1 MATLLC
7 VAQLLVPM
15 SAMASTAQ
23 TPTRVPEIGEA
34 VTVYTKAN
42 MVLDF
47 SSYVFSTMDSAGME
61 QSGGIRGLT
70 NVMKIWVATTDQQ
83 QFTAYCLDMNR
94 HYPAAI
100 SDTGEQALYVRDT
113 DALLALFVQT
123 LKNDTAANGS
133 DPNTSACFGDL
144 MAVHG
149 DITSFRFL
157 STTAVDQTML
167 DDFNNDERVQFKI
180 NGATFADGYELT
192 WDNGHWIYGFWR
204 KTMAQTDNFITTAWP
219 SGAAYDKM
227 LWVVEHS
234 YPAISMDAM
243 MHDAGAD
250 YDRLYTEIAA
260 SQGGLSSAELDEL
273 VETIV
278 YATIQEA
285 IWHHQPAKVND
296 DPERYIGA
304 QLIQGHQ
311 DTKLLYAYLTRERDE
326 YDGYRNKVF
335 GTNIAIEHPADLT
348 PVQNG
353 AGYIYGPFSV
363 SSDML
368 SAGTIEMSVDADGVN
383 AGVTD
388 SDGTVL
394 GVVRAGQEFFV
405 RTDARPDAAL
415 ALKART
421 NNALTLTRSDR
432 GRMYVHAEAEQA
444 AELQPVGTG
453 GTPDRISADDTLVLP
468 AVAPPIIP
476 GPTGER
482 VSFKKIDADTQAPL
496 DGAVIRVVDGNGAT
510 VFQGTTD
517 NGVVST
523 DVELKYDTDYS
534 YFEVTAPDGYELDK
548 TWHTLRLSST
558 GSNPEYW
565 TLTNEKRPAPPP
577 VTGEARIR
585 KLGADTGAGISGCKI
600 EVKTASG
607 TVVGQY
613 TTDNDGYAVI
623 AGLAPGSYTYKELQ
637 APPCYLLDQNEY
649 TFMVSDTGEVTGTL
663 SFSNARITTSVPI
676 KKVDDKGNPLAGATI
691 PTGILSRA
699 AASCSTLSRTG
710 TRSMGMLHFR
720 SLMNDYHLK
729 DLSGKIKSVLHAKMR
744 SGQYIAAYAPYGYRK
759 SAEDRHQ
766 LVIDEEAAAVVRRMF
781 ELRRG
786 GMAYGKIAA
795 VLNSEGILSPR
806 WYWVKRYGNG
816 SFKYAN
822 LWMYATVKNILTNE
836 VYTGNLIQNQTGS
849 RSYKDSTMIC
859 KPEPEWIRHEEAHE
873 AIISPE
879 VWAAVQEVNRE
890 RALISA
896 NNALPKPFLFTG
908 KLICADCKAPLQGN
922 RETRRRKNGTSKLY
936 VSYFCSHYTSSGH
949 GVCSRHTIY
958 EMTLAELVMG
968 EIRSHAEK
976 LELDE
981 AAVLDRLQR
990 QRSAASAE
998 RMEGI
1003 RQEITKLRRRI
1014 FELEQSTSKLYED
1027 KVCGV
1032 ITPAAFS
1039 VLMQKSEQER
1049 LQKTERLDA
1058 LLSETQQ
1065 QEQEAAA
1072 MQRWSALIRKHL
1084 HIRELDRDTVDELI
1098 DRIEVGESAVVD
1110 GKRVRDIRIFY
1121 RFIGNV

>member
-1 MATLLC
+1 MKKSKWASLLATLLC

-47 SSYVFSTMDSAGME
+47 SSYTFSVMDSSGTE
-61 QSGGIRGLT
+61 QSGGIHGLT

-133 DPNTSACFGDL
+133 DPASSALFGDL
-144 MAVHG
+144 MTAHG
-149 DITSFRFL
+149 DITAFSFL
-157 STTAVDQTML
+157 AATVLDQAML
-167 DDFNNDERVQFKI
+167 DAFNANERIEFLI
-180 NGATFADGYELT
+180 HGAQFADGYELT
-192 WDNGHWIYGFWR
+192 RDNGHWIYGFWR

-285 IWHHQPAKVND
+285 VWHHQPAKVND
-296 DPERYIGA
+296 DPERFIGA
-304 QLIQGHQ
+304 KLIQGHQ
-311 DTKLLYAYLTRERDE
+311 DTKLLYEYLTQERDE
-326 YDGYRNKVF
+326 YTNYRSKVF
-335 GTNIAIEHPADLT
+335 GDSISIEHPADLT
-348 PVQNG
+348 PAQNG

-368 SAGTIEMSVDADGVN
+368 SAGTIELSIDAGGVN
-383 AGVTD
+383 ASVTD
-388 SDGTVL
+388 SAGTAL
-394 GVVRAGQEFFV
+394 SVVRAGQEYYV
-405 RTDARPDAAL
+405 RTDARPSDAL
-415 ALKART
+415 TLKAKT
-421 NNALTLTRSDR
+421 TDALTLTRSDR

-468 AVAPPIIP
+468 AVAPPPIP
-476 GPTGER
+476 RPTGER

-510 VFQGTTD
+510 AFQGTTD

-534 YFEVTAPDGYELDK
+534 YFEVTAPDGYELDE

-585 KLGADTGAGISGCKI
+585 KLGADTGAGLSGCKI

-613 TTDNDGYAVI
+613 TTGNDGYAVI
-623 AGLAPGSYTYKELQ
+623 AGLAPGAYTYREIQ

-649 TFMVSDTGEVTGTL
+649 TFMVSDTGEATGTL

-691 PTGILSRA
+691 VVLDAKQKQVFSGK
-699 AASCSTLSRTG
+699 TG
-710 TRSMGMLHFR
+710 TNGVVTVSGLKAGESYTYYESAAPEGYLVNSTKYTFTV
-720 SLMNDYHLK
+720 SDKGVASGLMDIVNQSKGLPTPTPTPTPSPTPTLK
-729 DLSGKIKSVLHAKMR
+729 PSATPNATPTSTPKPVIKP
-744 SGQYIAAYAPYGYRK
+744 IP
-759 SAEDRHQ
+759 
-766 LVIDEEAAAVVRRMF
+766 
-781 ELRRG
+781 
-786 GMAYGKIAA
+786 
-795 VLNSEGILSPR
+795 
-806 WYWVKRYGNG
+806 
-816 SFKYAN
+816 
-822 LWMYATVKNILTNE
+822 
-836 VYTGNLIQNQTGS
+836 QTGVES
-849 RSYKDSTMIC
+849 GVLWYGLGALLLLS
-859 KPEPEWIRHEEAHE
+859 
-873 AIISPE
+873 
-879 VWAAVQEVNRE
+879 AA
-890 RALISA
+890 
-896 NNALPKPFLFTG
+896 
-908 KLICADCKAPLQGN
+908 
-922 RETRRRKNGTSKLY
+922 
-936 VSYFCSHYTSSGH
+936 GH
-949 GVCSRHTIY
+949 VGVRYYQT
-958 EMTLAELVMG
+958 
-968 EIRSHAEK
+968 K
-976 LELDE
+976 K
-981 AAVLDRLQR
+981 
-990 QRSAASAE
+990 QRS
-998 RMEGI
+998 
-1003 RQEITKLRRRI
+1003 
-1014 FELEQSTSKLYED
+1014 
-1027 KVCGV
+1027 
-1032 ITPAAFS
+1032 
-1039 VLMQKSEQER
+1039 
-1049 LQKTERLDA
+1049 
-1058 LLSETQQ
+1058 
-1065 QEQEAAA
+1065 
-1072 MQRWSALIRKHL
+1072 
-1084 HIRELDRDTVDELI
+1084 
-1098 DRIEVGESAVVD
+1098 
-1110 GKRVRDIRIFY
+1110 
-1121 RFIGNV
+1121 

>member
-1 MATLLC
+1 MKKSKWASLLATLLC

-167 DDFNNDERVQFKI
+167 DDFNNDERVQFEI

-192 WDNGHWIYGFWR
+192 RDNGHWIYGFWR

-517 NGVVST
+517 NGVVTT
-523 DVELKYDTDYS
+523 DVELAYDTNYF
-534 YFEVTAPDGYELDK
+534 YFEVTQPDGYQLDD
-548 TWHTLRLSST
+548 TRHTLRLSSAEA
-558 GSNPEYW
+558 NPEYW
-565 TLTNEKRPAPPP
+565 VLENDKLPASPSP
-577 VTGEARIR
+577 VVGEARIR
-585 KLGADTGAGISGCKI
+585 KLGADTGAGLSGCKI

-607 TVVGQY
+607 TVVGQC
-613 TTDNDGYAVI
+613 TTNNDGYAVI

-649 TFMVSDTGEVTGTL
+649 TFMVSDTGEATGTL

-691 PTGILSRA
+691 VVLDAKQKQVFSGK
-699 AASCSTLSRTG
+699 TG
-710 TRSMGMLHFR
+710 TNGVVTVSGLKAGESYTYYESAAPEGYLVNSTKYTFTV
-720 SLMNDYHLK
+720 SDKGVVSGLK
-729 DLSGKIKSVLHAKMR
+729 DIVNQPKVSPTPTPTPTPSPTPSLK
-744 SGQYIAAYAPYGYRK
+744 P
-759 SAEDRHQ
+759 SATPNATPTSTPKP
-766 LVIDEEAAAVVRRMF
+766 VIQP
-781 ELRRG
+781 
-786 GMAYGKIAA
+786 I
-795 VLNSEGILSPR
+795 P
-806 WYWVKRYGNG
+806 
-816 SFKYAN
+816 
-822 LWMYATVKNILTNE
+822 
-836 VYTGNLIQNQTGS
+836 QTGVES
-849 RSYKDSTMIC
+849 GVLWYGLGALLLLS
-859 KPEPEWIRHEEAHE
+859 
-873 AIISPE
+873 
-879 VWAAVQEVNRE
+879 AA
-890 RALISA
+890 
-896 NNALPKPFLFTG
+896 G
-908 KLICADCKAPLQGN
+908 
-922 RETRRRKNGTSKLY
+922 Y
-936 VSYFCSHYTSSGH
+936 V
-949 GVCSRHTIY
+949 GVRYYQT
-958 EMTLAELVMG
+958 
-968 EIRSHAEK
+968 K
-976 LELDE
+976 K
-981 AAVLDRLQR
+981 
-990 QRSAASAE
+990 QRS
-998 RMEGI
+998 
-1003 RQEITKLRRRI
+1003 
-1014 FELEQSTSKLYED
+1014 
-1027 KVCGV
+1027 
-1032 ITPAAFS
+1032 
-1039 VLMQKSEQER
+1039 
-1049 LQKTERLDA
+1049 
-1058 LLSETQQ
+1058 
-1065 QEQEAAA
+1065 
-1072 MQRWSALIRKHL
+1072 
-1084 HIRELDRDTVDELI
+1084 
-1098 DRIEVGESAVVD
+1098 
-1110 GKRVRDIRIFY
+1110 
-1121 RFIGNV
+1121 

>member
-1 MATLLC
+1 MKRSKWALLLAALLC
-7 VAQLLVPM
+7 IVQAVMPM
-15 SAMASTAQ
+15 TVFAFTAQ

-34 VTVYTKAN
+34 VTVYTKAD

-83 QFTAYCLDMNR
+83 QFTAYCLDMSR
-94 HYPAAI
+94 HYPPTI
-100 SDTGEQALYVRDT
+100 SNTGEQSLYVKDS
-113 DALLALFVQT
+113 DMLLGLFVQT
-123 LKNDTAANGS
+123 LKAGDTAANGS

-167 DDFNNDERVQFKI
+167 DAFNNDERVQFEI

-192 WDNGHWIYGFWR
+192 RDDGHWIYGFWR
-204 KTMAQTDNFITTAWP
+204 KSVVQTYNFVTTAWP
-219 SGAAYDKM
+219 SGAVYDKM
-227 LWVVEHS
+227 LWVIEHS
-234 YPAISMDAM
+234 YPAISMSTM

-273 VETIV
+273 VETTV

-415 ALKART
+415 TLKART

-432 GRMYVHAEAEQA
+432 GRMYVHADAQQA

-453 GTPDRISADDTLVLP
+453 GTPNRVSADDTLVLP
-468 AVAPPIIP
+468 AVAPPIP
-476 GPTGER
+476 RPTGER
-482 VSFKKIDADTQAPL
+482 VSFKKIDADTQALL
-496 DGAVIRVVDGNGAT
+496 DGAVIRIVDGNGAT
-510 VFQGTTD
+510 IFQGMTD

-534 YFEVTAPDGYELDK
+534 YFEVTAPDGYELDD
-548 TWHTLRLSST
+548 TRHTLRLSSVEA
-558 GSNPEYW
+558 NPEYW
-565 TLTNEKRPAPPP
+565 VIENDKLPASPPP
-577 VTGEARIR
+577 VVGEARIR
-585 KLGADTGAGISGCKI
+585 KLGADTGAGLSGCKI
-600 EVKTASG
+600 EVRTASG
-607 TVVGQY
+607 AAVGQY

-649 TFMVSDTGEVTGTL
+649 TFMVSDTGEATGTL

-691 PTGILSRA
+691 VVLDAKQKQVFSGK
-699 AASCSTLSRTG
+699 TG
-710 TRSMGMLHFR
+710 TDGVVTVSGLKAGESYTYYESAAPEGYLVNSTKYMFTVSDKGVV
-720 SLMNDYHLK
+720 SGLK
-729 DLSGKIKSVLHAKMR
+729 DIVNQPKVSPTPTPTPTPSPTPTLKPSATPNATPTSTPKPVIKP
-744 SGQYIAAYAPYGYRK
+744 IP
-759 SAEDRHQ
+759 
-766 LVIDEEAAAVVRRMF
+766 
-781 ELRRG
+781 
-786 GMAYGKIAA
+786 
-795 VLNSEGILSPR
+795 
-806 WYWVKRYGNG
+806 
-816 SFKYAN
+816 
-822 LWMYATVKNILTNE
+822 
-836 VYTGNLIQNQTGS
+836 QTGVES
-849 RSYKDSTMIC
+849 GVLWYGLGALLLLSAAGYVG
-859 KPEPEWIRHEEAHE
+859 IRYY
-873 AIISPE
+873 
-879 VWAAVQEVNRE
+879 QT
-890 RALISA
+890 
-896 NNALPKPFLFTG
+896 K
-908 KLICADCKAPLQGN
+908 K
-922 RETRRRKNGTSKLY
+922 
-936 VSYFCSHYTSSGH
+936 
-949 GVCSRHTIY
+949 
-958 EMTLAELVMG
+958 
-968 EIRSHAEK
+968 
-976 LELDE
+976 
-981 AAVLDRLQR
+981 
-990 QRSAASAE
+990 QRS
-998 RMEGI
+998 
-1003 RQEITKLRRRI
+1003 
-1014 FELEQSTSKLYED
+1014 
-1027 KVCGV
+1027 
-1032 ITPAAFS
+1032 
-1039 VLMQKSEQER
+1039 
-1049 LQKTERLDA
+1049 
-1058 LLSETQQ
+1058 
-1065 QEQEAAA
+1065 
-1072 MQRWSALIRKHL
+1072 
-1084 HIRELDRDTVDELI
+1084 
-1098 DRIEVGESAVVD
+1098 
-1110 GKRVRDIRIFY
+1110 
-1121 RFIGNV
+1121 

>member
-1 MATLLC
+1 MKRSKWALLLAALLC
-7 VAQLLVPM
+7 IVQAVMPM
-15 SAMASTAQ
+15 TVFAFTAQ

-34 VTVYTKAN
+34 VTVYTKAD

-47 SSYVFSTMDSAGME
+47 SSYTFSVMDSSGTE
-61 QSGGIRGLT
+61 QSGGIHGLT

-83 QFTAYCLDMNR
+83 QFTAYCLDMSR
-94 HYPAAI
+94 HYPATI
-100 SDTGEQALYVRDT
+100 SNTGEQSLYVKDS
-113 DALLALFVQT
+113 DMLLGLFVQT
-123 LKNDTAANGS
+123 LKAGDTAANGS

-167 DDFNNDERVQFKI
+167 DAFNNDERVQFEI

-192 WDNGHWIYGFWR
+192 RDDGHWIYGFWR
-204 KTMAQTDNFITTAWP
+204 KSVVQTYNFVTTAWP
-219 SGAAYDKM
+219 SGAVYDKM
-227 LWVVEHS
+227 LWVIEHS
-234 YPAISMDAM
+234 YPAISMSTM

-285 IWHHQPAKVND
+285 VWHHQPAKVND
-296 DPERYIGA
+296 DPERFIGA
-304 QLIQGHQ
+304 KLIQGHQ
-311 DTKLLYAYLTRERDE
+311 DIKLLYEYLTQERDE
-326 YDGYRNKVF
+326 YTNYRSKVF
-335 GTNIAIEHPADLT
+335 GDSISIEHPADLT
-348 PVQNG
+348 PAQNG

-368 SAGTIEMSVDADGVN
+368 SAGTIELSIDAGGVN
-383 AGVTD
+383 ASVTD
-388 SDGTVL
+388 SAGTAL
-394 GVVRAGQEFFV
+394 SVVRAGQEFFV

-476 GPTGER
+476 GSTGER

-613 TTDNDGYAVI
+613 TTGNDGYAVI
-623 AGLAPGSYTYKELQ
+623 AGLAPGAYTYREIQ
-637 APPCYLLDQNEY
+637 APPCYLPDKNEY
-649 TFMVSDTGEVTGTL
+649 AFTVSETGKVTGTL

-676 KKVDDKGNPLAGATI
+676 KKVDDKGNPLSGATI
-691 PTGILSRA
+691 VVLDAKQKQVFSGK
-699 AASCSTLSRTG
+699 TG
-710 TRSMGMLHFR
+710 TDGVVTVSGLKAGE
-720 SLMNDYHLK
+720 SYTYYESAAPEGYLVNSTKYTLTVSDKGVVSGLK
-729 DLSGKIKSVLHAKMR
+729 DIVNQPKA
-744 SGQYIAAYAPYGYRK
+744 
-759 SAEDRHQ
+759 
-766 LVIDEEAAAVVRRMF
+766 
-781 ELRRG
+781 
-786 GMAYGKIAA
+786 
-795 VLNSEGILSPR
+795 SP
-806 WYWVKRYGNG
+806 
-816 SFKYAN
+816 
-822 LWMYATVKNILTNE
+822 TPTP
-836 VYTGNLIQNQTGS
+836 TPTP
-849 RSYKDSTMIC
+849 T
-859 KPEPEWIRHEEAHE
+859 
-873 AIISPE
+873 
-879 VWAAVQEVNRE
+879 
-890 RALISA
+890 
-896 NNALPKPFLFTG
+896 PKPTTTP
-908 KLICADCKAPLQGN
+908 KP
-922 RETRRRKNGTSKLY
+922 
-936 VSYFCSHYTSSGH
+936 
-949 GVCSRHTIY
+949 
-958 EMTLAELVMG
+958 
-968 EIRSHAEK
+968 
-976 LELDE
+976 
-981 AAVLDRLQR
+981 
-990 QRSAASAE
+990 SA
-998 RMEGI
+998 
-1003 RQEITKLRRRI
+1003 
-1014 FELEQSTSKLYED
+1014 
-1027 KVCGV
+1027 
-1032 ITPAAFS
+1032 TPAATPTATPTATPKIEVIKPIPQTGVES
-1039 VLMQKSEQER
+1039 GALWHGVG
-1049 LQKTERLDA
+1049 A
-1058 LLSETQQ
+1058 LLL
-1065 QEQEAAA
+1065 
-1072 MQRWSALIRKHL
+1072 SA
-1084 HIRELDRDTVDELI
+1084 T
-1098 DRIEVGESAVVD
+1098 G
-1110 GKRVRDIRIFY
+1110 
-1121 RFIGNV
+1121 FIGIRYYKTRKQRS

>member
-1 MATLLC
+1 MKRSKWALLLAALLC
-7 VAQLLVPM
+7 IVQAVMPM
-15 SAMASTAQ
+15 TVFAFTAQ

-34 VTVYTKAN
+34 VTVYTKAD

-47 SSYVFSTMDSAGME
+47 SSYTFSVMDSSGTE
-61 QSGGIRGLT
+61 QSGGIHGLT

-83 QFTAYCLDMNR
+83 QFTAYCLDMSR
-94 HYPAAI
+94 HYPPTI
-100 SDTGEQALYVRDT
+100 SNAGEQSLYVKDS
-113 DALLALFVQT
+113 DMLLGLFVQT
-123 LKNDTAANGS
+123 LKAGDTAANGS

-167 DDFNNDERVQFKI
+167 DAFNNDERVQFEI

-192 WDNGHWIYGFWR
+192 RDDGHWIYGFWR
-204 KTMAQTDNFITTAWP
+204 KTMVQTDNFVTTAWP
-219 SGAAYDKM
+219 SGAVYDKM
-227 LWVVEHS
+227 LWVIEHS
-234 YPAISMDAM
+234 YPAISMSTM

-296 DPERYIGA
+296 DPERFIGA
-304 QLIQGHQ
+304 KLIQGHQ
-311 DTKLLYAYLTRERDE
+311 DTKLLYEYLTRERDE

-368 SAGTIEMSVDADGVN
+368 SAGMIEMSVDADGVN

-415 ALKART
+415 TLKART

-468 AVAPPIIP
+468 AVAPPIP
-476 GPTGER
+476 RPTGER
-482 VSFKKIDADTQAPL
+482 VSFKKIDADTQALL
-496 DGAVIRVVDGNGAT
+496 DGAVIRIVDGNGAT

-534 YFEVTAPDGYELDK
+534 YFEVTAPDGYELDE

-585 KLGADTGAGISGCKI
+585 KLGADTGAGLSGCKI
-600 EVKTASG
+600 EVRTASG
-607 TVVGQY
+607 AAVGQY
-613 TTDNDGYAVI
+613 TTGNDGYAVI
-623 AGLAPGSYTYKELQ
+623 AGLAPGSYTYKEFQ

-676 KKVDDKGNPLAGATI
+676 KKVDDKGNPLADATI
-691 PTGILSRA
+691 VVLDAKQKQVFSGK
-699 AASCSTLSRTG
+699 TG
-710 TRSMGMLHFR
+710 TDGVVTVSGLKAGESYTYYESAAPEGYLVNSTKYTFTV
-720 SLMNDYHLK
+720 SDKGVASGLMDIVNQAKGLPTPTPTPTPSPTPTLK
-729 DLSGKIKSVLHAKMR
+729 PSATPNATPTSTPKPVIKP
-744 SGQYIAAYAPYGYRK
+744 IP
-759 SAEDRHQ
+759 
-766 LVIDEEAAAVVRRMF
+766 
-781 ELRRG
+781 
-786 GMAYGKIAA
+786 
-795 VLNSEGILSPR
+795 
-806 WYWVKRYGNG
+806 
-816 SFKYAN
+816 
-822 LWMYATVKNILTNE
+822 
-836 VYTGNLIQNQTGS
+836 QTGVES
-849 RSYKDSTMIC
+849 GVLWYGFGALLLLS
-859 KPEPEWIRHEEAHE
+859 
-873 AIISPE
+873 
-879 VWAAVQEVNRE
+879 AA
-890 RALISA
+890 
-896 NNALPKPFLFTG
+896 G
-908 KLICADCKAPLQGN
+908 
-922 RETRRRKNGTSKLY
+922 Y
-936 VSYFCSHYTSSGH
+936 V
-949 GVCSRHTIY
+949 GVRYYQT
-958 EMTLAELVMG
+958 
-968 EIRSHAEK
+968 K
-976 LELDE
+976 K
-981 AAVLDRLQR
+981 
-990 QRSAASAE
+990 QRS
-998 RMEGI
+998 
-1003 RQEITKLRRRI
+1003 
-1014 FELEQSTSKLYED
+1014 
-1027 KVCGV
+1027 
-1032 ITPAAFS
+1032 
-1039 VLMQKSEQER
+1039 
-1049 LQKTERLDA
+1049 
-1058 LLSETQQ
+1058 
-1065 QEQEAAA
+1065 
-1072 MQRWSALIRKHL
+1072 
-1084 HIRELDRDTVDELI
+1084 
-1098 DRIEVGESAVVD
+1098 
-1110 GKRVRDIRIFY
+1110 
-1121 RFIGNV
+1121 

>member
-1 MATLLC
+1 MKRSKWALLLAALLC
-7 VAQLLVPM
+7 IVQAVMPM
-15 SAMASTAQ
+15 TVFAFTAQ

-34 VTVYTKAN
+34 VTVYTKAD

-47 SSYVFSTMDSAGME
+47 SSYTFSVMDSSGTE
-61 QSGGIRGLT
+61 QSGGIHGLT

-83 QFTAYCLDMNR
+83 QFTAYCLDMSR
-94 HYPAAI
+94 HYPPTI
-100 SDTGEQALYVRDT
+100 SNAGEQSLYVKDS
-113 DALLALFVQT
+113 DMLLGLFVQT
-123 LKNDTAANGS
+123 LKAGDTAANGS

-167 DDFNNDERVQFKI
+167 DAFNNDERVQFEI

-192 WDNGHWIYGFWR
+192 RDDGHWIYGFWR
-204 KTMAQTDNFITTAWP
+204 KTMVQTDNFVTTAWP
-219 SGAAYDKM
+219 SGAVYDKM
-227 LWVVEHS
+227 LWVIEHS
-234 YPAISMDAM
+234 YPAISMSTM

-296 DPERYIGA
+296 DPERFIGA
-304 QLIQGHQ
+304 KLIQGHQ
-311 DTKLLYAYLTRERDE
+311 DTKLLYEYLTRERDE

-368 SAGTIEMSVDADGVN
+368 SAGMIEMSVDADGVN

-415 ALKART
+415 TLKART

-468 AVAPPIIP
+468 AVAPPIP
-476 GPTGER
+476 RPTGER
-482 VSFKKIDADTQAPL
+482 VSFKKIDADTQALL
-496 DGAVIRVVDGNGAT
+496 DGAVIRIVDGNGAT

-534 YFEVTAPDGYELDK
+534 YFEVTAPDGYELDE

-585 KLGADTGAGISGCKI
+585 KLGADTGAGLSGCKI
-600 EVKTASG
+600 EVRTASG
-607 TVVGQY
+607 AAVGQY
-613 TTDNDGYAVI
+613 TTGNDGYAVI
-623 AGLAPGSYTYKELQ
+623 AGLAPGSYTYKEFQ

-691 PTGILSRA
+691 VVLDAKQKQVFSGK
-699 AASCSTLSRTG
+699 TG
-710 TRSMGMLHFR
+710 TDGVVTVSGLKAGESYTYYESAAPEGYLVNSTKYTFTVSDKGVVSRLMDIVNQAKGLPTPTPTPTPSPTP
-720 SLMNDYHLK
+720 SLKPSATPNATPTSTPK
-729 DLSGKIKSVLHAKMR
+729 PVIKP
-744 SGQYIAAYAPYGYRK
+744 IP
-759 SAEDRHQ
+759 
-766 LVIDEEAAAVVRRMF
+766 
-781 ELRRG
+781 
-786 GMAYGKIAA
+786 
-795 VLNSEGILSPR
+795 
-806 WYWVKRYGNG
+806 
-816 SFKYAN
+816 
-822 LWMYATVKNILTNE
+822 
-836 VYTGNLIQNQTGS
+836 QTGVES
-849 RSYKDSTMIC
+849 GVLWYGLGALLLLS
-859 KPEPEWIRHEEAHE
+859 
-873 AIISPE
+873 
-879 VWAAVQEVNRE
+879 AA
-890 RALISA
+890 
-896 NNALPKPFLFTG
+896 G
-908 KLICADCKAPLQGN
+908 
-922 RETRRRKNGTSKLY
+922 Y
-936 VSYFCSHYTSSGH
+936 V
-949 GVCSRHTIY
+949 GVRYYQT
-958 EMTLAELVMG
+958 
-968 EIRSHAEK
+968 K
-976 LELDE
+976 K
-981 AAVLDRLQR
+981 
-990 QRSAASAE
+990 QRS
-998 RMEGI
+998 
-1003 RQEITKLRRRI
+1003 
-1014 FELEQSTSKLYED
+1014 
-1027 KVCGV
+1027 
-1032 ITPAAFS
+1032 
-1039 VLMQKSEQER
+1039 
-1049 LQKTERLDA
+1049 
-1058 LLSETQQ
+1058 
-1065 QEQEAAA
+1065 
-1072 MQRWSALIRKHL
+1072 
-1084 HIRELDRDTVDELI
+1084 
-1098 DRIEVGESAVVD
+1098 
-1110 GKRVRDIRIFY
+1110 
-1121 RFIGNV
+1121 

>member
-1 MATLLC
+1 MNRSKWALLLAALLC
-7 VAQLLVPM
+7 IVQAVMPM
-15 SAMASTAQ
+15 TVFAFTAQ

-34 VTVYTKAN
+34 VTVYTKAD

-47 SSYVFSTMDSAGME
+47 SSYTFSVMDSSGTE
-61 QSGGIRGLT
+61 QSGGIHGLT

-83 QFTAYCLDMNR
+83 QFTAYCLDMSR
-94 HYPAAI
+94 HYPPTI
-100 SDTGEQALYVRDT
+100 SNTGEQSLYVKDS
-113 DALLALFVQT
+113 DMLLGLFVQT
-123 LKNDTAANGS
+123 LKAGDTAANGS

-149 DITSFRFL
+149 EITSFRFL

-167 DDFNNDERVQFKI
+167 DAFNNDERVQFEI

-192 WDNGHWIYGFWR
+192 RDDGHWIYGFWR
-204 KTMAQTDNFITTAWP
+204 KSMVQTDNFITTAWP

-250 YDRLYTEIAA
+250 YDRLYHEVAA
-260 SQGGLSSAELDEL
+260 GQSGLSSDELDEL

-296 DPERYIGA
+296 DPERYIGT

-335 GTNIAIEHPADLT
+335 VTNIAIEHPADLT

-534 YFEVTAPDGYELDK
+534 YFEVTAPDGYELDE

-585 KLGADTGAGISGCKI
+585 KLGADTGAGLSGCKI
-600 EVKTASG
+600 EVRTASG
-607 TVVGQY
+607 TVVGKY

-649 TFMVSDTGEVTGTL
+649 TFMVSDTGEMTGTL

-676 KKVDDKGNPLAGATI
+676 KKVDDKGNPLSGATI
-691 PTGILSRA
+691 VVLDAKQKQVFSGK
-699 AASCSTLSRTG
+699 TG
-710 TRSMGMLHFR
+710 TDGVVTVSGLKAGESYTYYESAAPEGYLVNSTKYTFTV
-720 SLMNDYHLK
+720 SDKGVVSGLMDIVNQAKGLPTPTPTPTPSPTPTLK
-729 DLSGKIKSVLHAKMR
+729 
-744 SGQYIAAYAPYGYRK
+744 P
-759 SAEDRHQ
+759 SATP
-766 LVIDEEAAAVVRRMF
+766 
-781 ELRRG
+781 
-786 GMAYGKIAA
+786 
-795 VLNSEGILSPR
+795 N
-806 WYWVKRYGNG
+806 
-816 SFKYAN
+816 
-822 LWMYATVKNILTNE
+822 ATPT
-836 VYTGNLIQNQTGS
+836 
-849 RSYKDSTMIC
+849 ST
-859 KPEPEWIRHEEAHE
+859 
-873 AIISPE
+873 
-879 VWAAVQEVNRE
+879 
-890 RALISA
+890 
-896 NNALPKPFLFTG
+896 PKPVIKPIPKTG
-908 KLICADCKAPLQGN
+908 VESGVLWYGLGALLLLSAAG
-922 RETRRRKNGTSKLY
+922 Y
-936 VSYFCSHYTSSGH
+936 V
-949 GVCSRHTIY
+949 GVRYYQT
-958 EMTLAELVMG
+958 
-968 EIRSHAEK
+968 K
-976 LELDE
+976 K
-981 AAVLDRLQR
+981 
-990 QRSAASAE
+990 QRS
-998 RMEGI
+998 
-1003 RQEITKLRRRI
+1003 
-1014 FELEQSTSKLYED
+1014 
-1027 KVCGV
+1027 
-1032 ITPAAFS
+1032 
-1039 VLMQKSEQER
+1039 
-1049 LQKTERLDA
+1049 
-1058 LLSETQQ
+1058 
-1065 QEQEAAA
+1065 
-1072 MQRWSALIRKHL
+1072 
-1084 HIRELDRDTVDELI
+1084 
-1098 DRIEVGESAVVD
+1098 
-1110 GKRVRDIRIFY
+1110 
-1121 RFIGNV
+1121 

>member
-1 MATLLC
+1 MKRSKWALLLAALLC
-7 VAQLLVPM
+7 IVQAVMPM
-15 SAMASTAQ
+15 TVFAFTAQ

-34 VTVYTKAN
+34 VTVYTKAD

-47 SSYVFSTMDSAGME
+47 SSYTFSVMDSSGTE
-61 QSGGIRGLT
+61 QSGGIHGLT

-83 QFTAYCLDMNR
+83 QFTAYCLDMSR
-94 HYPAAI
+94 HYPATI
-100 SDTGEQALYVRDT
+100 SNTGEQSLYVKDS
-113 DALLALFVQT
+113 DMLLGLFVQT
-123 LKNDTAANGS
+123 LKAGDTAANGS

-167 DDFNNDERVQFKI
+167 DAFNNDERVQFEI

-192 WDNGHWIYGFWR
+192 RDDGHWIYGFWR
-204 KTMAQTDNFITTAWP
+204 KSVVQTYNFVTTAWP
-219 SGAAYDKM
+219 SGAVYDKM
-227 LWVVEHS
+227 LWVIEHS
-234 YPAISMDAM
+234 YPAISMSTM

-285 IWHHQPAKVND
+285 VWHHQPAKVND
-296 DPERYIGA
+296 DPERFIGA
-304 QLIQGHQ
+304 KLIQGHQ
-311 DTKLLYAYLTRERDE
+311 DTKLLYEYLTRERDE

-368 SAGTIEMSVDADGVN
+368 SAGMIEMSVDADGVN

-415 ALKART
+415 TLKART

-468 AVAPPIIP
+468 AVAPPIP
-476 GPTGER
+476 RPTGER
-482 VSFKKIDADTQAPL
+482 VSFKKIDADTQALL
-496 DGAVIRVVDGNGAT
+496 DGAVIRIVDGNGAT

-534 YFEVTAPDGYELDK
+534 YFEVTAPDGYELDE

-585 KLGADTGAGISGCKI
+585 KLGADTGAGLSGCKI
-600 EVKTASG
+600 EVRTASG
-607 TVVGQY
+607 AAVGQY
-613 TTDNDGYAVI
+613 TTGNDGYAVI

-691 PTGILSRA
+691 VVLDAKQKQVFSGK
-699 AASCSTLSRTG
+699 TG
-710 TRSMGMLHFR
+710 TDGVVTVSGLKAGESYTYYESAAPEGYLVNSTKYTFTVSDKGVVSRLMDIVNQAKGLPTPTPSPTP
-720 SLMNDYHLK
+720 SLK
-729 DLSGKIKSVLHAKMR
+729 
-744 SGQYIAAYAPYGYRK
+744 P
-759 SAEDRHQ
+759 SATPNATPTSTPKP
-766 LVIDEEAAAVVRRMF
+766 VIQP
-781 ELRRG
+781 
-786 GMAYGKIAA
+786 I
-795 VLNSEGILSPR
+795 P
-806 WYWVKRYGNG
+806 
-816 SFKYAN
+816 
-822 LWMYATVKNILTNE
+822 
-836 VYTGNLIQNQTGS
+836 QTGVES
-849 RSYKDSTMIC
+849 GALWYGVGALLLSATGFIGIRYYK
-859 KPEPEWIRHEEAHE
+859 
-873 AIISPE
+873 
-879 VWAAVQEVNRE
+879 
-890 RALISA
+890 
-896 NNALPKPFLFTG
+896 
-908 KLICADCKAPLQGN
+908 
-922 RETRRRKNGTSKLY
+922 TRK
-936 VSYFCSHYTSSGH
+936 
-949 GVCSRHTIY
+949 
-958 EMTLAELVMG
+958 
-968 EIRSHAEK
+968 
-976 LELDE
+976 
-981 AAVLDRLQR
+981 
-990 QRSAASAE
+990 QRS
-998 RMEGI
+998 
-1003 RQEITKLRRRI
+1003 
-1014 FELEQSTSKLYED
+1014 
-1027 KVCGV
+1027 
-1032 ITPAAFS
+1032 
-1039 VLMQKSEQER
+1039 
-1049 LQKTERLDA
+1049 
-1058 LLSETQQ
+1058 
-1065 QEQEAAA
+1065 
-1072 MQRWSALIRKHL
+1072 
-1084 HIRELDRDTVDELI
+1084 
-1098 DRIEVGESAVVD
+1098 
-1110 GKRVRDIRIFY
+1110 
-1121 RFIGNV
+1121 